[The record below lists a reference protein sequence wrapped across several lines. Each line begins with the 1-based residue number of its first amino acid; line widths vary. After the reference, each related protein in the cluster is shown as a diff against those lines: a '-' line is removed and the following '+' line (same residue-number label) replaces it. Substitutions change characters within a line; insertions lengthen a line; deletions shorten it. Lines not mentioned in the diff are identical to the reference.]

1 MSQPPTSATGNQV
14 PAAEP
19 GFFPSP
25 SEPRPRGLITRLRPW
40 LQAGVFVLALVF
52 LGALIATQWNQ
63 LQAYPWQ
70 IEIGW
75 LLLALVLLWLTWLLE
90 LNQWRFILG
99 RLGGS
104 LRYGEAARI
113 WFLSNIIRY
122 IPGNVWQFLGMSEM
136 TAQHGIPRTVTFTSI
151 ALHQAISTLAGLLL
165 AAVYFALAG
174 HSAWFDRLR
183 LALWLAP
190 LGLIFLHPRV
200 LEATLNRVLTWL
212 KRPPLRITLTVADL
226 ARLLLAYGLVW
237 LGFGLGFSALVR
249 GLAPVAWTQ
258 APWLIASYAAAY
270 VLGYLSLLTPSGL
283 GVREGILVLLLQAVF
298 RAPLPAIIA
307 LVARLWMVI
316 GEIGGALAAAGWR
329 WAQAR
334 RLSPDMSSHPSAAR
348 LDSRLAAA
356 GRRLASDPARMAVLL
371 VFLLYVVGFSAL
383 SIRPHQALGTHMAD
397 LGQMDLAIWNTSQGR
412 FVQEIKD
419 DFVSTRLTDH
429 VEPIFL
435 PISLVFHVWND
446 VRALL
451 ILQTVALGGGALVL
465 FALARAMLG
474 PSTSRLTAWL
484 PFVLALAYLLFPAL
498 QAANLAE
505 FHAIPFAATPILLA
519 FWCQQRRR
527 WWGFVLACL
536 LLLSVKEEAALLAF
550 MLGLF
555 VLSQA
560 WLTRRHHNIQAPN
573 VPGRG
578 QTPGSRFRLPRLSA
592 TTAGLLVMLLSLGW
606 FYLATFVIIP
616 HYAAQVYG
624 VQQSVYFARYGA
636 LGDSPLAIV
645 KSFFTQ
651 PALVWRIA
659 TETPRLAY
667 LAGLLAPFGFLS
679 LLAPEILLLSAPLL
693 VANLFSTFPAQFSGE
708 FHYSAPLVPYVA
720 VAAVIGVRRLLAVR
734 AWAARAALIWL
745 LVWAFAY
752 QFMAGYTPLGREFRW
767 PEITPHARLLGRF
780 TAQAPTAAP
789 GSVTTALYPHFSHRE
804 KLFKFPIVGDATWA
818 LVDVTGATDRHP
830 AEIQAAVL
838 DLLEHGWQVQDAA
851 DGYVLLQKTGHG
863 STCVRGAD
871 DAAFAQCAL
880 PDAFFDFAR
889 AARSG
894 LLIAPPALSA
904 APLTFGDRL
913 TMQGYDLVDDGKWG
927 LTRWRSYWQA
937 QAPLPPDLHVWPFA
951 VVPDGSL
958 ADDPALRPAVATL
971 WYPPS
976 RWQPGEVILV
986 ETLPWYLPDAW
997 APAVGVF
1004 QGDAWSDAAQRW
1016 RVQGADTSFEQDTWA
1031 RLAAVRRAGRSLVP
1045 LADSAPT
1052 AAQAQP
1058 IAAWNTAAGAA
1069 WGNLLSI
1076 AGLPSTVTA
1085 QSVTTA
1091 LPLTL
1096 TWQLAAPAL
1105 GDVSVFVHLRDAADH
1120 NVAQADGQP
1129 VWFGPRPFSAWSPGR
1144 PGADRRNLELPAALK
1159 PGLYRL
1165 VVGIYDPVT
1174 GQRLPLASGGDEATV
1189 GTMTVARSK

>member
-1 MSQPPTSATGNQV
+1 M
-14 PAAEP
+14 
-19 GFFPSP
+19 
-25 SEPRPRGLITRLRPW
+25 TRLRPW

-52 LGALIATQWNQ
+52 LGALIATQWRQ

-70 IEIGW
+70 IQIGW
-75 LLLALVLLWLTWLLE
+75 LLLALALLWLTWLLE

-136 TAQHGIPRTVTFTSI
+136 AAQHGIPRAVTFTSI

-165 AAVYFALAG
+165 AAVYFGLAG
-174 HSAWFDRLR
+174 HGAWFDRLR

-212 KRPPLRITLTVADL
+212 KRPPLRITLTVSDL

-258 APWLIASYAAAY
+258 TPWLIAGYAAAY

-283 GVREGILVLLLQAVF
+283 GVREGVLILLLQVVF

-307 LVARLWMVI
+307 IVARLWMVI

-334 RLSPDMSSHPSAAR
+334 RLSPDMSSRPSAAP
-348 LDSRLAAA
+348 LAAA
-356 GRRLASDPARMAVLL
+356 RRRLASDPARIAVLL
-371 VFLLYVVGFSAL
+371 AFLFYVVGFSVL
-383 SIRPHQALGTHMAD
+383 SIRPHEALGTHMAD

-419 DFVSTRLTDH
+419 DYVSTRLTDH

-435 PISLVFHVWND
+435 PISLVFYVWND

-451 ILQTVALGGGALVL
+451 ILQTVALGSGALIL
-465 FALARAMLG
+465 FALARALLR
-474 PSTSRLTAWL
+474 PSTGGLAAWL

-519 FWCQQRRR
+519 FWCQQRRH
-527 WWGFVLACL
+527 WWGFVVACL

-555 VLSQA
+555 VLSQV
-560 WLTRRHHNIQAPN
+560 WLARRTQDDQAPN
-573 VPGRG
+573 ALAAH
-578 QTPGSRFRLPRLSA
+578 FRLPRLSA
-592 TTAGLLVMLLSLGW
+592 ATAGLLVMLLSLGW

-659 TETPRLAY
+659 TEAPRLAY

-693 VANLFSTFPAQFSGE
+693 LANLFSAYPAQFSGE
-708 FHYSAPLVPYVA
+708 FHYSAPLIPYVA
-720 VAAVIGVRRLLAVR
+720 LAAVIGVRRLLAVR
-734 AWAARAALIWL
+734 AWTARAALVWL
-745 LVWAFAY
+745 LVWAFAC
-752 QFMAGYTPLGREFRW
+752 QLAAGYTPLGREFRW
-767 PEITPHARLLGRF
+767 PEVTPHARLLSRF
-780 TAQAPTAAP
+780 AAQVPAAAP

-804 KLFKFPIVGDATWA
+804 KLFKFPIIGEATWA

-838 DLLEHGWQVQDAA
+838 NLVEKGWQVLDAA
-851 DGYVLLQKTGHG
+851 DGYVLLQRTGRG
-863 STCVRGAD
+863 SACARGAD
-871 DAAFAQCAL
+871 AAAFAQCAL

-894 LLIAPPALSA
+894 LLIAPPGRA

-927 LTRWRSYWQA
+927 LTRWRSVWQA
-937 QAPLPPDLHVWPFA
+937 QAPLPLDLHVWPFA
-951 VVPDGSL
+951 VAPDGSL
-958 ADDPALRPAVATL
+958 ADDPAQRPAVATL

-1004 QGDAWSDAAQRW
+1004 QGDAWSDVARRW
-1016 RVQGADTSFEQDTWA
+1016 RVQGADTSFEQETWA
-1031 RLAAVRRAGRSLVP
+1031 RLAAVRRRGRSLAP
-1045 LADSAPT
+1045 LADDQPT
-1052 AAQAQP
+1052 AAQTPP
-1058 IAAWNTAAGAA
+1058 IAAWKTVAGAA
-1069 WGNLLSI
+1069 WGDLQRI
-1076 AGLPSTVTA
+1076 AGLPSTFTA
-1085 QSVTTA
+1085 QGVTIT

-1096 TWQLAAPAL
+1096 TWQLAAPDAA
-1105 GDVSVFVHLRDAADH
+1105 DVSAFVHLRDATGH
-1120 NVAQADGQP
+1120 NAAQADGQP
-1129 VWFGPRPFSAWSPGR
+1129 VWFGPRPFSAWAPGQ
-1144 PGADRRNLELPAALK
+1144 PGADRRNLELPAALA
-1159 PGLYRL
+1159 PGQYRL
-1165 VVGIYDPVT
+1165 VLGIYNPVT
-1174 GQRLPLASGGDEATV
+1174 GERLPLASGGDEAAV
-1189 GTMTVARSK
+1189 GTMTVRRSK